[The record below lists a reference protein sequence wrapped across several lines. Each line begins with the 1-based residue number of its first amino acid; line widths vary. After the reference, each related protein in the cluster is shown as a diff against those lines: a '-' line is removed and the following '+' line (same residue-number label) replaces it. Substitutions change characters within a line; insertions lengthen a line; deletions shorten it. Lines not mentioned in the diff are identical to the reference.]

1 MRVRRVVLVALPV
14 AAASA
19 TLILL
24 PPTLAQVAVSPLDSD
39 SVISVGPA
47 EAGAGFA
54 SVSVSAGWIRTGTG
68 PFAPGDR
75 ASLVSPDGVYRVEL
89 EIVGTP
95 SDSPHSP
102 GEDGLAVP
110 GDAASRLRSRLETAA
125 WSTETLASGND
136 VRYAS
141 LVDGANTVTVA
152 VVAPPGGT
160 LASPDA
166 GTASPEPVRL
176 LLVAT
181 APARDAARY

>member
-1 MRVRRVVLVALPV
+1 MRVRRVVLVALPAV

-24 PPTLAQVAVSPLDSD
+24 PPALAQVTRSPLHSD
-39 SVISVGPA
+39 SVISVGPDRQ
-47 EAGAGFA
+47 GAGFA

-89 EIVGTP
+89 EIVGAP

-102 GEDGLAVP
+102 GDGGGPVP

-141 LVDGANTVTVA
+141 
-152 VVAPPGGT
+152 
-160 LASPDA
+160 
-166 GTASPEPVRL
+166 
-176 LLVAT
+176 
-181 APARDAARY
+181 